1 MSNFS
6 DVGNVG
12 NVDKR
17 EEASFERNLRDENVI
32 TEKNGGK
39 RNPSQPE
46 QKCDNGPKIVRLPL
60 PVRPVRPRAAG
71 DQ

>member
-32 TEKNGGK
+32 TEKNGGEEK
-39 RNPSQPE
+39 SITAGAKVRQR
-46 QKCDNGPKIVRLPL
+46 PKNCPAA
-60 PVRPVRPRAAG
+60 AAG
-71 DQ
+71 AARSAPCGR